1 MEEEETLPYQDDAV
15 SADTQLIPSV
25 VRSRAIHQYCQ

>member
-15 SADTQLIPSV
+15 SADTQLFP
-25 VRSRAIHQYCQ
+25 